1 MNKKSF
7 VSLLLAGLMSVS
19 LTACSGGDD
28 RGSSEESSGSQQSA
42 AEQDSSSQSSSTAD
56 PDFTLD
62 LPTTADE
69 AAEYFKQALLAGS
82 TAALKEI
89 TGYEYTDWT
98 DTVFDSIEYQ
108 TIAQDFASSRYQFTF
123 TVSQS
128 SSDVFPAGTNQRV
141 VEVTNITTLS
151 DHPMVTMLYAEGSSY
166 YELFPYDMEQSGYDA
181 YSQVRNFVGFMGN
194 ITFGS
199 PSELTDEQMTEYAML
214 TIFNDYAGER
224 ELFSVKEV
232 NEMVQTLFGAT
243 VDASQTRFYNEE
255 EGGCEM
261 IGRGGISYYTMTAPA
276 TYDESAKRYTLDMNF
291 YTDPLCT
298 IREKTIRY
306 TLEQN
311 GDHLKFISA
320 VEI

>member
-1 MNKKSF
+1 MNQKSWF
-7 VSLLLAGLMSVS
+7 ALLLAGILSVS
-19 LTACSGGDD
+19 LTACSSGSD
-28 RGSSEESSGSQQSA
+28 RSGSTESSGSEPVSQ
-42 AEQDSSSQSSSTAD
+42 QDSESQSSTAVTDFSLST
-56 PDFTLD
+56 
-62 LPTTADE
+62 PTTADE
-69 AAEYFKQALLAGS
+69 AAEYFKQALLAGN
-82 TAALKEI
+82 TGAIREI
-89 TGYEYTDWT
+89 TGYEYTDWA

-128 SSDVFPAGTNQRV
+128 SSSTFPTGTYQRV
-141 VEVTNITTLS
+141 AEVTNVTTIS
-151 DHPMVTMLYAEGSSY
+151 DHPMVTMLYQEGSNY
-166 YELFPYDMEQSGYDA
+166 YELFPYDMEQTGYEA
-181 YSQVRNFVGFMGN
+181 YSQVHNFVGFMGN

-243 VDASQTRFYNEE
+243 VDASQTRFYNAE

-261 IGRGGISYYTMTAPA
+261 VGRGGISYYTMTAPA
-276 TYDESAKRYTLDMNF
+276 SYDESTKRYTLDMNF

-298 IREKTIRY
+298 VREKTIRY
-306 TLEQN
+306 TLEKN
-311 GDHLKFISA
+311 GNHLKFISA
-320 VEI
+320 VEV